1 MDRRKML
8 YSGLIGSTSLLY
20 VPELLAQTSLVKPS
34 LSPFYIPPSDPLQPG
49 QSGQDIKVIIR
60 SGQTNKQISN
70 IEVAVDPKKMG
81 APPHM
86 HDELDELMYVLEGT
100 GTVMI
105 GKDIF
110 EVPTGGWLFRPHGIP
125 HSFWNSQ
132 NTKLRFIDFFFNQN
146 IEDYLEELLHKIPAY
161 IREHN
166 ITPDNPEIVARISE
180 LNKEFGITW
189 FPEQFQGILDRYGL
203 TV

>member
-70 IEVAVDPKKMG
+70 IEVALGPKKMG
-81 APPHM
+81 APPHV

-100 GTVMI
+100 ATVMI

-132 NTKLRFIDFFFNQN
+132 NTRLRFIDFFFNQN
-146 IEDYLEELLHKIPAY
+146 IEDYLEEFLHKIPAY
-161 IREHN
+161 IKEHN
-166 ITPDNPEIVARISE
+166 ITPDNPEIVARISD

-189 FPEQFQGILDRYGL
+189 FPEQLQDILDKYGL

>member
-100 GTVMI
+100 ATVMI

-132 NTKLRFIDFFFNQN
+132 NTRLRFIDFFFNQN
-146 IEDYLEELLHKIPAY
+146 IEDYLEEFLHKIPAY
-161 IREHN
+161 IKEHN
-166 ITPDNPEIVARISE
+166 ITPDNPEIVARISD

>member
-8 YSGLIGSTSLLY
+8 FSGLIGGTSLFY
-20 VPELLAQTSLVKPS
+20 VPELLAQTSPVKPS
-34 LSPFYIPPSDPLQPG
+34 LSPFYIPPSAPLQPG

-70 IEVAVDPKKMG
+70 IEVALDLMKMG
-81 APPHM
+81 APPHV

-100 GTVMI
+100 ATVMI

-132 NTKLRFIDFFFNQN
+132 NTRLRFIDFFFNQN
-146 IEDYLEELLHKIPAY
+146 IEDYLEEFLHKIPAY
-161 IREHN
+161 IKEHN
-166 ITPDNPEIVARISE
+166 ITPDNPEIVARISD

-189 FPEQFQGILDRYGL
+189 FPEQLQDILDKYGL

>member
-1 MDRRKML
+1 
-8 YSGLIGSTSLLY
+8 
-20 VPELLAQTSLVKPS
+20 
-34 LSPFYIPPSDPLQPG
+34 
-49 QSGQDIKVIIR
+49 
-60 SGQTNKQISN
+60 
-70 IEVAVDPKKMG
+70 MG
-81 APPHM
+81 APPHV

-100 GTVMI
+100 ATVMI

-132 NTKLRFIDFFFNQN
+132 NTRLRFIDFFFNQN
-146 IEDYLEELLHKIPAY
+146 IEDYLEEFLHKIPAY
-161 IREHN
+161 IKEHN
-166 ITPDNPEIVARISE
+166 ITPDNPEIVARISD

-189 FPEQFQGILDRYGL
+189 FPEQLQDILDKYGL